1 MIANYAF
8 DATNLSRDPN
18 LENLAFEAGSHS
30 SAFETETGAA
40 IFNLLTSRVGLAMLL
55 GAVASAPSRPPVVG
69 IEPLLFS
76 EVGEKAFTDVM
87 KRLTGRIV
95 RYIIEHVGGK
105 YEGRGIKV
113 TKALNSHYSSGST
126 YSLPVT
132 VRR

>member
-8 DATNLSRDPN
+8 DTTGLSRDPN
-18 LENLAFEAGSHS
+18 LESLAFEAGSHS
-30 SAFETETGAA
+30 SAYETETGAA
-40 IFNLLTSRVGLAMLL
+40 IYSLLTSRIGLAMLI

-69 IEPLLFS
+69 IEPLLAS
-76 EVGEKAFTDVM
+76 EVGEAAFTDEM

-95 RYIIEHVGGK
+95 RYIVEHIGGK